1 MEDAN
6 AAPAA
11 VAPERQHHMEQ
22 LVRHRRKSM
31 MKLFPTV
38 DDEVRAEEGA
48 DDEGGGGCG
57 GGEGDDKESI
67 ELHST
72 FVRKLNTFLGSLGD
86 SVVGADLA
94 LPSMEVRL
102 RGVSYRVPRADDG
115 SGKNRIHTIF
125 NSSPLYTMSKFV
137 GGLVACG
144 RGGRPEKRILVKE
157 VLSDI
162 NLVLR
167 PKRMYLV
174 LGPPLSGKTSL
185 LKAIAGLLPR
195 GTFKAGSKSGG
206 YAEES
211 YLSGQVL
218 YNNLV
223 CSGDGALGSRRTLF
237 RNLVAFVRQ
246 GDLHAPRLTV
256 AETFL
261 FAGRCK
267 DEALRRNN
275 KGTSM
280 DGRVGLTLEGLGLSH
295 VQDTYVGNENIR
307 GVSGGQRRRVTLG
320 EMLVFDTPLLCG
332 DEISTGEFVSPP
344 RSSSCSWVLFVSLPS
359 SIYGANI

>member
-1 MEDAN
+1 MEDAD

-11 VAPERQHHMEQ
+11 VAPERQNHMEQ
-22 LVRHRRKSM
+22 LVRHRRNSM
-31 MKLFPTV
+31 MKLFPNVV
-38 DDEVRAEEGA
+38 DDEVRAEEAA
-48 DDEGGGGCG
+48 DDVDDGGGGGGGGG
-57 GGEGDDKESI
+57 GGEDKESI

-72 FVRKLNTFLGSLGD
+72 FVRKLNAFLGTLGD
-86 SVVGADLA
+86 SVVGVDLA

-102 RGVSYRVPRADDG
+102 RGVSYRVPRFDDG

-125 NSSPLYTMSKFV
+125 NSSMLYTISKFLK
-137 GGLVACG
+137 GLRASG
-144 RGGRPEKRILVKE
+144 RRGGQPEKRILVKE

-206 YAEES
+206 YVEES
-211 YLSGQVL
+211 YLSGQVV

-223 CSGDGALGSRRTLF
+223 CSGDGALESRRTLF

-275 KGTSM
+275 KGASM
-280 DGRVGLTLEGLGLSH
+280 DGKVGLTLEGLGLSH
-295 VQDTYVGNENIR
+295 VQDTYVGNEKIR

-332 DEISTGEFVSPP
+332 DEISTGEFVCSPVP
-344 RSSSCSWVLFVSLPS
+344 RLVRGYYF
-359 SIYGANI
+359 

>member
-1 MEDAN
+1 MEDAD

-11 VAPERQHHMEQ
+11 VAPERKNHMEQ
-22 LVRHRRKSM
+22 LVRHRRNSIK
-31 MKLFPTV
+31 KLFPNV
-38 DDEVRAEEGA
+38 VEDEVRAEEA
-48 DDEGGGGCG
+48 VDDVDGG
-57 GGEGDDKESI
+57 GGEGEEGDDTKESI

-72 FVRKLNTFLGSLGD
+72 FVRKLNAFLGTLGD
-86 SVVGADLA
+86 SVVSVDLA

-102 RGVSYRVPRADDG
+102 RGVSYRVPRFDDG
-115 SGKNRIHTIF
+115 SGKNRIHTIY
-125 NSSPLYTMSKFV
+125 NSSMLYTISKFLK
-137 GGLVACG
+137 GLRTSG
-144 RGGRPEKRILVKE
+144 RRGGQPEKRILVKE
-157 VLSDI
+157 VLLDI

-185 LKAIAGLLPR
+185 LRAIAGLLPQ

-206 YAEES
+206 YVEES
-211 YLSGQVL
+211 YLSGQVV

-223 CSGDGALGSRRTLF
+223 CSGDGALESRRTLF

-280 DGRVGLTLEGLGLSH
+280 DGKVGLTLEGLGLSH
-295 VQDTYVGNENIR
+295 VQDTYVGNEKIR

-332 DEISTGEFVSPP
+332 DEISTGEFVCSPVP
-344 RSSSCSWVLFVSLPS
+344 RLVRAYFF
-359 SIYGANI
+359 